1 MLPAAVAN
9 VLRSTATNA
18 ALLITLPQPVRS
30 PLSRCHRRKKQ
41 NPRPTRPVGS
51 VVLAKF
57 ADSLAPLASPRR
69 APGANR
75 GLSSFCIRSRPSS
88 RGSLGVR
95 TVKANPPPSR
105 RKSTTRQQQPWSA
118 AGRCRTRRLRGVNQN
133 HWLTRQRSTRL
144 AGPAKW
150 QIQPFVPP
158 ARRARHTRRLR
169 GVSQKPPVIA
179 GRCHGLRFRRRCPQ
193 SKKRFR
199 VAHHFARQKSAG
211 RRNAA
216 PAGQIHPT
224 RAALAPRPLALRQI
238 APRRPPVHPPKAAGS
253 RKGKSACIQ
262 NLPAALARAAPSQQ
276 PASRKKNA
284 SPAASGRSSS
294 AEAARTDPA
303 GRTVPVEE

>member
-95 TVKANPPPSR
+95 NVKANPPPSR
-105 RKSTTRQQQPWSA
+105 RKS
-118 AGRCRTRRLRGVNQN
+118 
-133 HWLTRQRSTRL
+133 
-144 AGPAKW
+144 K
-150 QIQPFVPP
+150 
-158 ARRARHTRRLR
+158 
-169 GVSQKPPVIA
+169 
-179 GRCHGLRFRRRCPQ
+179 
-193 SKKRFR
+193 
-199 VAHHFARQKSAG
+199 
-211 RRNAA
+211 
-216 PAGQIHPT
+216 
-224 RAALAPRPLALRQI
+224 ALAHTLVR
-238 APRRPPVHPPKAAGS
+238 HAGS
-253 RKGKSACIQ
+253 LVRNRRKFGGEFHQ
-262 NLPAALARAAPSQQ
+262 LGTPGTPAAFAA
-276 PASRKKNA
+276 
-284 SPAASGRSSS
+284 
-294 AEAARTDPA
+294 
-303 GRTVPVEE
+303 

>member
-118 AGRCRTRRLRGVNQN
+118 AGRCRARRLRGVNQN
-133 HWLTRQRSTRL
+133 HSLTRSSGT
-144 AGPAKW
+144 
-150 QIQPFVPP
+150 
-158 ARRARHTRRLR
+158 RARWSGIAANSAASSTSSARQAHPPPSRRKSEATGHR
-169 GVSQKPPVIA
+169 WSVSRPGVSPALP
-179 GRCHGLRFRRRCPQ
+179 
-193 SKKRFR
+193 SKKERIR
-199 VAHHFARQKSAG
+199 VAHHFGRQKGAG
-211 RRNAA
+211 SRNAA

-224 RAALAPRPLALRQI
+224 RAVAASAPLRC
-238 APRRPPVHPPKAAGS
+238 
-253 RKGKSACIQ
+253 GKS
-262 NLPAALARAAPSQQ
+262 L
-276 PASRKKNA
+276 
-284 SPAASGRSSS
+284 
-294 AEAARTDPA
+294 
-303 GRTVPVEE
+303 